1 MHDLDMNALEH
12 AFTRAAE
19 ALAAARAAPLSA
31 RKTLLAALLVDA
43 IADAR
48 FVAEASGGDILAF
61 RESLAARS
69 PALALVFAVAAR
81 RADLVTEA
89 VTVPLA
95 DYGQLSV
102 EDFMVSLYNR
112 NQVQRLRIALPDGR
126 REDVHAV
133 LDAALADLR

>member
-1 MHDLDMNALEH
+1 MTPLEQ
-12 AFTRAAE
+12 AFSRAAE
-19 ALAAARAAPLSA
+19 AVAAARTAPLSSKKA
-31 RKTLLAALLVDA
+31 LLAALLVDA
-43 IADAR
+43 VADAR
-48 FVAEASGGDILAF
+48 FAAEAKGGDILAF
-61 RESLAARS
+61 RESLAAGS
-69 PALALVFAVAAR
+69 DALALVFALAAR
-81 RADLVTEA
+81 RADLVTDA
-89 VTVPLA
+89 VKVPLA